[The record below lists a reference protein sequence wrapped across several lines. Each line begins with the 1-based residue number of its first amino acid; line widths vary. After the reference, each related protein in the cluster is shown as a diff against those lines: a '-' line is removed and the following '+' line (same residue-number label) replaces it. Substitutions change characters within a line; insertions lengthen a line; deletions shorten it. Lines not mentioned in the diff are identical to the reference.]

1 MYKNYTKE
9 NNVLLRHI
17 AKLWLIMRLTT
28 VILIATFLQVSAA
41 GFAQKITL
49 ARSNAPLKSIFKELR
64 SQSGYVFLCT
74 ENQLKMAR
82 PVNINVTGKDLLEVL
97 KQVFDDQ
104 PLSYTVNEKT
114 ITIREKEKSII
125 DRVMDYFASIDVT
138 GKLVDENRQPIA
150 GATIKVKGST
160 VSAVS
165 DGNGYFTLKNVSEDA
180 VIEISFLGYQ
190 VKTVKASKDLGT
202 LQMELAVGKL
212 DEVTVNAGY
221 YTVKERE
228 LTGSISRITA
238 KDIEKQPV
246 TNVLATMQGRMP
258 GVEIIQDGGTAG
270 GGFQI
275 RVRGLNSLREN
286 GNELL
291 YIVDGVPY
299 SSELIGY
306 YNTATST
313 ATPTSPLNSIN
324 ASDIESIEVLKDAD
338 ATAIYGSRGSNGVVL
353 ITTKKGKAG
362 KTQLNITSSTAMGK
376 VTKMAKLMNTQQYLK
391 MRKQGFANDGV
402 TSYPATAYDINGTWD
417 QNRYTDWQD
426 VLMGGTA
433 KINNIQGSISGG
445 SEQTQYLFSGM
456 YRSEGTVLPADF
468 NYGKGAVHLNIN
480 HHSQDKK
487 FKFVFSGGYTVQ
499 DNLQAATD
507 VTRSARNLAPNAP
520 ALFKED
526 GSLNFEKSTFQNPL
540 GLLRQIT
547 TAKIND
553 LVANAILG
561 YQIIPGLDI
570 KANLGFTNLS
580 NTEQRLLPSTAYD
593 PAYNLG
599 SDRSSM
605 FMNLTSRGSWIIEPQ
620 VSWAHDF
627 KFAKLETLIGTSF
640 QQQQSSYLYEF
651 GMGFASNSLIT
662 NIASATYKEHYGSTN
677 TAYKYQAVFAR
688 FNVKLD
694 DDKYILN
701 LTARRDGSSRFG
713 PGKQFGFF
721 GAVGAAWLFS
731 REDVLKESDVLSF
744 GKLRVSY
751 GSSGNDQIGDYQFL
765 DTYTSSGLNYQGLIG
780 LDPTRLYNP
789 DFGWESNRKF
799 EAALEAG
806 FLKDRIFLTAAWYQ
820 NRSSNQ
826 LVGIPLPGT
835 TGFSSINA
843 NLDATV
849 QNSGIE
855 LSLRTMNVASGEFNW
870 TSSFNV
876 SKAKNKLISFPGL
889 EGSTYANRYVI
900 GESIN
905 IAKVFRFMGLNS
917 QTGLYVV
924 DDVNKDGAIRYGDD
938 RKTIID
944 FNPVFFGGFQNEF
957 SYKKWHLDFL
967 LQFVKQKVYDYNPNV
982 QGGAAVNQRAELANA
997 WVKPGDATDFQKH
1010 SSGLNGDAIDAFY
1023 NFIDSDAAIV
1033 DGSYVRLKNISL
1045 SYELKKPILKV
1056 AHCKLS
1062 LQGQNILTFTS
1073 YKGGDPEF
1081 KYTAYLPPLRI
1092 YNASIQLT
1100 F

>member
-1 MYKNYTKE
+1 MVKILLVMKII
-9 NNVLLRHI
+9 VLL
-17 AKLWLIMRLTT
+17 LTT
-28 VILIATFLQVSAA
+28 AILQVSASSY
-41 GFAQKITL
+41 GQNVTL
-49 ARSNAPLKSIFKELR
+49 KQSNARLSTVLDEIRKQTGYDFFY
-64 SQSGYVFLCT
+64 SQGMM
-74 ENQLKMAR
+74 ENAKL
-82 PVNINVTGKDLLEVL
+82 VNVTLSKVTIEEALEICF
-97 KQVFDDQ
+97 KNQ
-104 PLSYTVNEKT
+104 PLSYTIENKIVTVK
-114 ITIREKEKSII
+114 EKEPTFL
-125 DRVMDYFASIDVT
+125 DRIVSAFSAVDIR
-138 GKLVDENRQPIA
+138 GKIVGEDGVPIA
-150 GATIKVKGST
+150 GANVSVKGTNKSAITDQNGAFYIAGVDERST
-160 VSAVS
+160 LVISYV
-165 DGNGYFTLKNVSEDA
+165 GYVTREVAAAATTMGDIKLILSE
-180 VIEISFLGYQ
+180 
-190 VKTVKASKDLGT
+190 
-202 LQMELAVGKL
+202 GKL
-212 DEVTVNAGY
+212 EEVMINAGY
-221 YTVKERE
+221 YSVKDSER
-228 LTGSISRITA
+228 TGNIARITS
-238 KDIEKQPV
+238 KDIETQPV

-338 ATAIYGSRGSNGVVL
+338 ATAIYGSRGANGVVL

-362 KTQLNITSSTAMGK
+362 KTQLSIISSAALGK
-376 VTKMAKLMNTQQYLK
+376 VTKMAKLMNTQQYLE
-391 MRKQGFANDGV
+391 MRRQGFANDGL
-402 TSYPATAYDINGTWD
+402 TSYPATAYDINGTWN
-417 QNRYTDWQD
+417 QTRYTDWQD

-456 YRSEGTVLPADF
+456 YRTEGTVVPGDF
-468 NYGKGAVHLNIN
+468 KYGKGAVHLNIN
-480 HHSQDKK
+480 HNSPDKK

-499 DNLQAATD
+499 DNRQPETD

-520 ALFKED
+520 ALFKDD

-540 GLLRQIT
+540 ATLRAVT

-553 LVANAILG
+553 LVANAVLS
-561 YQIIPGLDI
+561 YQIIPGLEL
-570 KANLGFTNLS
+570 KTNLGYTNLN
-580 NTEQRLLPSTAYD
+580 NTEQRLFPSTTID
-593 PAYNLG
+593 PARNRG

-605 FMNLTSRGSWIIEPQ
+605 FLNLTSRGSWIVEPQ

-627 KFAKLETLIGTSF
+627 KFAKFETLIGTTF

-662 NIASATYKEHYGSTN
+662 NIASATYKETFGSTN

-688 FNVKLD
+688 FNFKLD
-694 DDKYILN
+694 EDKYIIN

-731 REDVLKESDVLSF
+731 REDFLKGSDVLSF

-789 DFGWESNRKF
+789 DFGWESNRKL

-835 TGFSSINA
+835 TGFRSINA

-855 LSLRTMNVASGEFNW
+855 LSLRTINVATGAFNW

-889 EGSTYANRYVI
+889 AGSTYSNRYVI

-905 IAKVFRFMGLNS
+905 IAKVYRFMGLNS
-917 QTGLYVV
+917 QTGLYEV
-924 DDVNKDGAIRYGDD
+924 DDANKDGAIRYSDD
-938 RKTIID
+938 RKTIVD
-944 FNPVFFGGFQNEF
+944 FNPEFFGGLQNEF
-957 SYKKWHLDFL
+957 SYKKWRLDFL
-967 LQFVKQKVYDYNPNV
+967 FQFVKQRVYDYNPNV
-982 QGGAAVNQRAELANA
+982 QGGAAFNQRAELANA
-997 WVKPGDATDFQKH
+997 WVKPGDATGFQKN

-1045 SYELKKPILKV
+1045 SYELSKPILKV